1 MGRAVGSFKASEML
15 EVEVVYALPHH
26 QELRALRLPTGATV
40 GQALAASGLL
50 RAYPE
55 IDLAKNKIGIFGKLT
70 QPAAP
75 LRDHDRVEIYR
86 PLAADPKELRR
97 RRAAAAKAMRKG
109 ERSADEAP
117 PAISEGS
124 DCG

>member
-1 MGRAVGSFKASEML
+1 MLGRAAGSFKTLEML
-15 EVEVVYALPHH
+15 EVEVAYALPHR
-26 QELRALRLPTGATV
+26 QELCTLRLPAGTTV

-50 RAYPE
+50 QTYPE

-70 QPAAP
+70 QPDAP

-97 RRAAAAKAMRKG
+97 RRAAAAKAMRKS

-117 PAISEGS
+117 PAVREGS
-124 DCG
+124 D